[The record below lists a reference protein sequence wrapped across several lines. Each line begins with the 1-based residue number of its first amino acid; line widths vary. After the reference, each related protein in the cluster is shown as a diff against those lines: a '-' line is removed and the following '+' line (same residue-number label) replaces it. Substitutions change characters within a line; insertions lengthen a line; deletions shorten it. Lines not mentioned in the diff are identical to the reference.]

1 MRVEIRPGVPVIAEV
16 AGEIDVVSA
25 PRLRET
31 LLLAIRRHGPVIC
44 ADLGGVTFLDS
55 SGVHVLVAT
64 ARRAWLE
71 GGKLQVVRPS
81 ERAWRTITLLGLQ
94 DVMAG
99 DPPHSRDWSPSRH

>member
-1 MRVEIRPGVPVIAEV
+1 MPLGMRVEIYPGVPVIAEIG
-16 AGEIDVVSA
+16 GELDVVSA

-71 GGKLQVVRPS
+71 GGSLQVVRPS
-81 ERAWRTITLLGLQ
+81 ARASRVITLLGLQ
-94 DVMAG
+94 EMMTG
-99 DPPHSRDWSPSRH
+99 EWSRFGGR

>member
-1 MRVEIRPGVPVIAEV
+1 MRVEIHPGVPVVAEIG
-16 AGEIDVVSA
+16 GELDVVSA

-71 GGKLQVVRPS
+71 GGHLEVIRPS
-81 ERAWRTITLLGLQ
+81 ARAWRVITLLGLE
-94 DVMAG
+94 DVMTGERPRFAG
-99 DPPHSRDWSPSRH
+99 R